1 MEDARRTR
9 MFPLGT
15 VLFPLGVLPLHIFE
29 PRYLTMIGEALED
42 DSTFGVTL
50 IEKGPEVGGGDRRHA
65 VGTLARVV
73 RAGRIDD
80 ARLAIVTVGVTRIRV
95 TDWLREDPYPAAMV
109 EMYPDGDVSRELGPL
124 VAETRR
130 MLRRLMAFASEL
142 GADVGTMDIDLP
154 EDVRKAVWTLC
165 SMAPIE
171 QLDRQRLLEI
181 ADPQPRIEEL
191 QRLLADTTETL
202 QARLAEG

>member
-1 MEDARRTR
+1 MEDERRLR

-29 PRYLTMIGEALED
+29 PRYLTMIAEALED

-50 IEKGPEVGGGDRRHA
+50 IERGPEVGGGDQRSA
-65 VGTLARVV
+65 IGTVARVV

-80 ARLAIVTVGVTRIRV
+80 ARLAVVTVGVARIRV
-95 TDWLREDPYPAAMV
+95 TAWLDDDPYPAAMAA
-109 EMYPDGDVSRELGPL
+109 MYPDGEAGPDLGRL
-124 VAETRR
+124 VGETRR
-130 MLRRLMAFASEL
+130 MMRRLMAFASEL
-142 GADVGTMDIDLP
+142 GADVGTMDVDLP
-154 EDVRKAVWTLC
+154 DDPRNAVWTLC

-181 ADPQPRIEEL
+181 EDPQPRMLEL
-191 QRLLADTTETL
+191 QRLLAETTETL
-202 QARLAEG
+202 QARLAAG

>member
-1 MEDARRTR
+1 MEDERRLR

-29 PRYLTMIGEALED
+29 PRYLTMIAEALED

-50 IEKGPEVGGGDRRHA
+50 IERGPEVGGGDQRSA
-65 VGTLARVV
+65 IGTVARVV

-80 ARLAIVTVGVTRIRV
+80 ARLAVVTVGVARIRV
-95 TDWLREDPYPAAMV
+95 TAWLDDDPYPAAMAA
-109 EMYPDGDVSRELGPL
+109 MYPDGEAGPNLGQL
-124 VAETRR
+124 VGETRR
-130 MLRRLMAFASEL
+130 MMRRLMAFASEL
-142 GADVGTMDIDLP
+142 GADVGTMDVDLP
-154 EDVRKAVWTLC
+154 DDPRNAVWTLC

-181 ADPQPRIEEL
+181 EDPQPRMLEL
-191 QRLLADTTETL
+191 QRLLAETTETL
-202 QARLAEG
+202 QARLAAG